1 MRSRPIRRTIK
12 FPAPAPTPAKK
23 PGRDG
28 TDECFRYLGEIG
40 ALMFFCRAAL
50 DPDATGKAL
59 LDWTRRLQAALLAQ
73 YSDAMPHAGSPA
85 QPRKSDPPPLAPSH
99 LPARHPDD
107 ARTPFKIDPP
117 QISTWRGAK
126 PIVWASPNET
136 TQPLSLRVL
145 ALEIVQAT
153 EGTPGWRGHLLVVY
167 DPRTETLAHRFL
179 KVRRS
184 AEVSSDWILHGLAKA
199 DAAIRK
205 RTSARRLAQ
214 DAVLIQLP
222 DLQDMSLPYA
232 AAYAEAAARIRAAI
246 PNGGLSATWL
256 AQHVAP
262 LTLYN
267 AQVDVGAPRSA
278 IAELTVETARAFSN
292 ALIRAART
300 FTAECGADGPA
311 WIALNPQKGN
321 IDRRPGWAEDERR
334 RRLTAASQNEDK
346 TC

>member
-1 MRSRPIRRTIK
+1 MTRAPRP
-12 FPAPAPTPAKK
+12 
-23 PGRDG
+23 
-28 TDECFRYLGEIG
+28 
-40 ALMFFCRAAL
+40 
-50 DPDATGKAL
+50 
-59 LDWTRRLQAALLAQ
+59 W
-73 YSDAMPHAGSPA
+73 PH
-85 QPRKSDPPPLAPSH
+85 H
-99 LPARHPDD
+99 
-107 ARTPFKIDPP
+107 
-117 QISTWRGAK
+117 
-126 PIVWASPNET
+126 
-136 TQPLSLRVL
+136 
-145 ALEIVQAT
+145 
-153 EGTPGWRGHLLVVY
+153 
-167 DPRTETLAHRFL
+167 FL

-184 AEVSSDWILHGLAKA
+184 AEVSADWILHGLAKA
-199 DAAIRK
+199 DAVIRK

-222 DLQDMSLPYA
+222 DLQDTSLPYA

-262 LTLYN
+262 LTLHD

-334 RRLTAASQNEDK
+334 ASPIDGCLPKRRHDRLTSSPASRARRGPPKGSRPAQVP
-346 TC
+346 

>member
-1 MRSRPIRRTIK
+1 MRARPLRRTIT
-12 FPAPAPTPAKK
+12 FPVPASPPAKK
-23 PGRDG
+23 AGCDG

-50 DPDATGKAL
+50 DPDATGKVL

-99 LPARHPDD
+99 LPAHRPDD

-136 TQPLSLRVL
+136 TQPLTLRVL

-184 AEVSSDWILHGLAKA
+184 AEVSADWILHGLAKA

-205 RTSARRLAQ
+205 RTAARHLAQ
-214 DAVLIQLP
+214 DAVLIALP
-222 DLQDMSLPYA
+222 NLQDTSLPYA
-232 AAYAEAAARIRAAI
+232 AAYAEAATRMRAAI
-246 PNGGLSATWL
+246 PTGGLSATWL
-256 AQHVAP
+256 ATHVAP
-262 LTLYN
+262 LTLHD

-278 IAELTVETARAFSN
+278 IAELTVETARAFNN

-300 FTAECGADGPA
+300 FTAGCGADGPA
-311 WIALNPQKGN
+311 WIALNPQKGS
-321 IDRRPGWAEDERR
+321 IDRKPGWADDERS
-334 RRLTAASQNEDK
+334 RRLAAMSPDGNSDP
-346 TC
+346 

>member
-12 FPAPAPTPAKK
+12 FPAPAQPPAKK

-50 DPDATGKAL
+50 DPDAEGVTLLNWTLRLQRVL
-59 LDWTRRLQAALLAQ
+59 LDRLADRPLKKLTIAA
-73 YSDAMPHAGSPA
+73 
-85 QPRKSDPPPLAPSH
+85 
-99 LPARHPDD
+99 
-107 ARTPFKIDPP
+107 P
-117 QISTWRGAK
+117 QISTWRHAN
-126 PIVWASPNET
+126 PIVWAPPSET
-136 TQPLSLRVL
+136 VQPLTLRVL

-153 EGTPGWRGHLLVVY
+153 AVAPDAVPGWRGHLLVVY

-179 KVRRS
+179 KIRRS

-205 RTSARRLAQ
+205 RTAARQLAQ
-214 DAVLIQLP
+214 DAVLIALP
-222 DLQDMSLPYA
+222 DLKDTSLPYA
-232 AAYAEAAARIRAAI
+232 GAYAETAERIRTAI
-246 PNGGLSATWL
+246 RTGGLSAIWL
-256 AQHVAP
+256 AKHVAP
-262 LTLYN
+262 LTLHD
-267 AQVDVGAPRSA
+267 AQVDVGTPRSA
-278 IAELTVETARAFSN
+278 IAELTIETARAFSN

-321 IDRRPGWAEDERR
+321 IDRKPGWADDERSR
-334 RRLTAASQNEDK
+334 RHAAMSPDGNPAP
-346 TC
+346 

>member
-1 MRSRPIRRTIK
+1 MRARPLRRTIT
-12 FPAPAPTPAKK
+12 FPAPASPPAKK

-50 DPDATGKAL
+50 DPDAEGVTLLSWALRLQRVL
-59 LDWTRRLQAALLAQ
+59 LDRPADRPLKKLTIAA
-73 YSDAMPHAGSPA
+73 
-85 QPRKSDPPPLAPSH
+85 
-99 LPARHPDD
+99 
-107 ARTPFKIDPP
+107 P
-117 QISTWRGAK
+117 QISTWRHAN
-126 PIVWASPNET
+126 PIVWAPPPET
-136 TQPLSLRVL
+136 AQPLTLRVL

-153 EGTPGWRGHLLVVY
+153 AGTPDAAPGWRGHLLVVY

-222 DLQDMSLPYA
+222 DLQDTSLPYT

-246 PNGGLSATWL
+246 PNGGLSVTWL

-262 LTLYN
+262 LTLYD

-278 IAELTVETARAFSN
+278 VAELTVETARAFSN

-334 RRLTAASQNEDK
+334 RRLTAASRNEDT